1 MKTTTPRALPTPEP
15 AADPHPD
22 PVFRGPPGAL
32 QGVDGCRGGWLVITA
47 PALPCAAAEL
57 HWQLL
62 ESLQPA
68 LAAPGLAL
76 TAVDM
81 PVGLAEAGPRRC
93 DQEAR
98 RLLGPRRSSVFPAPL
113 RPCLAASTYAEACAL
128 SAAASGRRLSQ
139 QAYNLLPRIRQLDGL
154 LQAEPSLRPRV
165 WEVHPELAFRQW
177 NGGVPMAEAKKTA
190 AGASQRGALVEAW
203 LPGAAAAIRASLRR
217 GLVADDDILDALAC
231 LWSAGRLRRGE
242 ALTLGGDPDRT
253 GLPMRISA

>member
-1 MKTTTPRALPTPEP
+1 LKTTTPKAHPIPEP
-15 AADPHPD
+15 ALHAPRD
-22 PVFRGPPGAL
+22 AL

-47 PALPCAAAEL
+47 PAALPCAAAEL
-57 HWQLL
+57 RWQLL

-68 LAAPGLAL
+68 LATPGLVL

-81 PVGLAEAGPRRC
+81 PVGLAGAGPRRC

-139 QAYNLLPRIRQLDGL
+139 QAYHLLPRIRQLDGL
-154 LQAEPSLRPRV
+154 LQADRNLRQRV

-177 NGGVPMAEAKKTA
+177 NGGVPMAAAKKTA
-190 AGASQRGALVEAW
+190 AGARERGRLVEAW
-203 LPGAAAAIRASLRR
+203 LPGASGAIRASLRR
-217 GLVADDDILDALAC
+217 SLVADDDILDALAC
-231 LWSAGRLRRGE
+231 LWSAARLRSGE
-242 ALTLGGDPDRT
+242 ALTLGGDPDPT